1 MNPYISAP
9 KNLLYFS
16 LLPPVCRMEFSA
28 LLFGSRFFTSKTN
41 VFSFDYAALRM
52 AASVDFTPRL
62 FKYIVANS
70 FFFELFFA

>member
-1 MNPYISAP
+1 
-9 KNLLYFS
+9 
-16 LLPPVCRMEFSA
+16 MEFSA

-41 VFSFDYAALRM
+41 VFSALRM

>member
-1 MNPYISAP
+1 
-9 KNLLYFS
+9 
-16 LLPPVCRMEFSA
+16 MEFSA